1 MTQRELAARLNQNQ
15 DTQPQRKAAEAA
27 RRGNVPEVQCIHRDT
42 EAAGKLKCSC
52 SQQPVVYACSN
63 PFVFSGYCTPSLP
76 TQPGDGPI
84 VRADGSKVTPADS
97 RFPSFLPMPL
107 RDGETPRP
115 CDVVVCASC
124 PHMVEPPPHIKR
136 LRQLGIKGDYDEAG
150 HCDILHVVTEPEHWG
165 QHARDWGT
173 CEPDGLRSSY
183 ISHKAPVD
191 LLASADATQ
200 CRLVTL
206 HANHT
211 DPAAV
216 TALAKEFP
224 SLKIWAVL
232 HCPLNVLIQA
242 GHQWASYQLKLLRLT
257 KEFDNIWYGLVDPCE
272 DFTEFGYRYAWWP
285 NTAHWDIPSSPPL
298 LTLPPTLG
306 MGGRDALVKSRP
318 SAIYAAALVRKRF
331 LGAKLAAVIKGS
343 TNHLNDMAS
352 AVDMPISVVS
362 YKTQAQF
369 RSWIRDSVS
378 VMLEPSMSD
387 SFHYVGLDAIGQGVP
402 VVGSQTIRYLPREW
416 QADPNDPRD
425 IARVAM
431 MFLDDY
437 PRYSEQAL
445 RLGCE
450 IRDRQRD
457 AYRDAIKRILQDGQ

>member
-63 PFVFSGYCTPSLP
+63 PFVFSGYCTTSLP

-84 VRADGSKVTPADS
+84 VRADGSRVTPADS

-136 LRQLGIKGDYDEAG
+136 LRQLGIKGDYDESG
-150 HCDILHVVTEPEHWG
+150 HCDLVNVSTSEQQWV
-165 QHARDWGT
+165 QHAIDWHNSTPPGMRH
-173 CEPDGLRSSY
+173 CY
-183 ISHKAPVD
+183 ASHKNLPEIAAILD
-191 LLASADATQ
+191 ATKCRLLACHTTIAEPNAVEAAAADYPDVKFWVVYHGSQASMGTNARWMKNQ
-200 CRLVTL
+200 RAFLELTTRL
-206 HANHT
+206 
-211 DPAAV
+211 P
-216 TALAKEFP
+216 
-224 SLKIWAVL
+224 
-232 HCPLNVLIQA
+232 NV
-242 GHQWASYQLKLLRLT
+242 
-257 KEFDNIWYGLVDPCE
+257 WYGTPEPTAPFSDL
-272 DFTEFGYRYAWWP
+272 GYKRFLTWP
-285 NTAHWDIPSSPPL
+285 NTIPFESPISPPEIQDPPVL
-298 LTLPPTLG
+298 LIAGRGDVIKARATSVLAAGLIAKQRPITLSAAIQDNASP
-306 MGGRDALVKSRP
+306 LVDL
-318 SAIYAAALVRKRF
+318 AAAAGVALNRQPYRTS
-331 LGAKLAAVIKGS
+331 AA
-343 TNHLNDMAS
+343 
-352 AVDMPISVVS
+352 
-362 YKTQAQF
+362 F
-369 RSWIRDSVS
+369 REYLKASVS
-378 VMLEPSMSD
+378 VVLNATMTEAMQ
-387 SFHYVGLDAIGQGVP
+387 YVGLDALSQGRP

-437 PRYSEQAL
+437 PKYSEQAL

-457 AYRDAIKRILQDGQ
+457 AYHAAIKRILQDG

>member
-1 MTQRELAARLNQNQ
+1 MTQRELAARLNQNH

-27 RRGNVPEVQCIHRDT
+27 RRGNAPEVQCIHRDT

-63 PFVFSGYCTPSLP
+63 PFVFSGYCTPTLP

-84 VRADGSKVTPADS
+84 VRADGSKLTPADK

-115 CDVVVCASC
+115 CDVVVCESC
-124 PHMVEPPPHIKR
+124 PHLVEPPAHIKR

-150 HCDILHVVTEPEHWG
+150 HCDILHVIPPAEHWV
-165 QHARDWGT
+165 QHATDYLNSS
-173 CEPDGLRSSY
+173 PDGMASCSCPRVRVNASELIEATKCKIL
-183 ISHKAPVD
+183 ISHTGETEV
-191 LLASADATQ
+191 ASLIT
-200 CRLVTL
+200 
-206 HANHT
+206 
-211 DPAAV
+211 AAE
-216 TALAKEFP
+216 AFP
-224 SLKIWAVL
+224 DVRIWCVL
-232 HCPLNVLIQA
+232 HGSQNSMCHNMRF
-242 GHQWASYQLKLLRLT
+242 ASYQAEALAASQRLPN
-257 KEFDNIWYGLVDPCE
+257 FWYGTPELTA
-272 DFTEFGYRYAWWP
+272 DFTRFGYERYLHWP
-285 NTAHWDIPSSPPL
+285 NPMPFKQPSVAPPITDPPVLLISARDDIIKGNAVKVLAAGLVAQSRLIAVHAAIKGGGSQLHKTADVAGIKLVSQPIRTQIKFREYIHEQVAVVLSSS
-298 LTLPPTLG
+298 LTDADQYV
-306 MGGRDALVKSRP
+306 GRDSLS
-318 SAIYAAALVRKRF
+318 
-331 LGAKLAAVIKGS
+331 
-343 TNHLNDMAS
+343 
-352 AVDMPISVVS
+352 
-362 YKTQAQF
+362 
-369 RSWIRDSVS
+369 
-378 VMLEPSMSD
+378 
-387 SFHYVGLDAIGQGVP
+387 QGRP

-457 AYRDAIKRILQDGQ
+457 AYRDAIARILE